1 MSAPLGAASICL
13 KQTKEASNL
22 KFIPRLAAP
31 KPFLNTHGNGIFA
44 LRSMLVISYMF
55 GLAGALA
62 ALAVTQKLCAIYDSR
77 RFPAPGKIIAIPNGR
92 MHVKQMGDG
101 FPAVVLEAGIAAST
115 LNWSLLQPLLAQ
127 KTVTYSYDR
136 AGFGWSVATNPGC
149 SLPEIVNNLHATIT
163 ALDLPRPYILVGH
176 SFAGLILREYS
187 LRFADEIAGIV
198 LIDPLTPEEWL
209 KPTPAQRWMLRRG
222 IWFSRSGGVLATF
235 GVVRAC
241 LWLLQRGNPST
252 PRGVL
257 KMFGAKATE
266 TVERILRELT
276 KLPPDVMRVIRARWS
291 NPRFFWTMADYIRS
305 LPRCSAETIASNF
318 PAHLPVTV
326 LSGAQQPPER
336 LREHAAI
343 AAHSR
348 NGRHIIA
355 KKGAHWIHLD
365 QPELVVEAV
374 VEMAALARPVAN
386 EKK

>member
-1 MSAPLGAASICL
+1 MAMIFSIL
-13 KQTKEASNL
+13 
-22 KFIPRLAAP
+22 RLP
-31 KPFLNTHGNGIFA
+31 MA
-44 LRSMLVISYMF
+44 LVPYIF

-62 ALAVTQKLCAIYDSR
+62 TLAITQKICALLDSQ
-77 RFPAPGKIIAIPNGR
+77 RFPAPGRIIAIPDGR
-92 MHVKQMGDG
+92 MHVKQMGNG

-115 LNWSLLQPLLAQ
+115 LNWSLLQPLLAR
-127 KTVTYSYDR
+127 KMATYSYDR
-136 AGFGWSVATNPGC
+136 AGFGWSVAGNAGC
-149 SLPEIVNNLHATIT
+149 SLTEIANNLHATLA

-187 LRFADEIAGIV
+187 LRFPDEIAGIV

-209 KPTPAQRWMLRRG
+209 TPTPAQRWMLRRG
-222 IWFSRSGGVLATF
+222 IWFSRTGGVLATF

-305 LPRCSAETIASNF
+305 LPQCSGETVARNF

-326 LSGAQQPPER
+326 LSGAHQSPER

-355 KKGAHWIHLD
+355 EKGAHWIHLD

-374 VEMAALARPVAN
+374 TEMATLVRSAASAKSQVS
-386 EKK
+386 

>member
-1 MSAPLGAASICL
+1 MFLVSYIFGFAA
-13 KQTKEASNL
+13 
-22 KFIPRLAAP
+22 
-31 KPFLNTHGNGIFA
+31 
-44 LRSMLVISYMF
+44 V
-55 GLAGALA
+55 LA
-62 ALAVTQKLCAIYDSR
+62 ALAVTQKLCALLDSR
-77 RFPAPGKIIAIPNGR
+77 RFPAPGRMIAIPNGR
-92 MHVKQMGDG
+92 IHVKQMGAG
-101 FPAVVLEAGIAAST
+101 SPAVVLEAGIAAST

-127 KTVTYSYDR
+127 NTATCSYDR
-136 AGFGWSVATNPGC
+136 AGFGWSVARNGGC
-149 SLPEIVNNLHATIT
+149 SLTEIANNLHATIV
-163 ALDLPRPYILVGH
+163 ALGLPRPYILVGH

-209 KPTPAQRWMLRRG
+209 TPTPAQRWMLRRG
-222 IWFSRSGGVLATF
+222 IWFSRTGGVLATF

-257 KMFGAKATE
+257 NMFGAKATE

-276 KLPPDVMRVIRARWS
+276 KLPPDVMRIIRARWS
-291 NPRFFWTMADYIRS
+291 NPRFFWTMANYIRS
-305 LPRCSAETIASNF
+305 LPRCSAEMIECNI

-326 LSGAQQPPER
+326 LSGAHQTPER

-348 NGRHIIA
+348 NGKHIVA
-355 KKGAHWIHLD
+355 NKGAHWIHLD

-374 VEMAALARPVAN
+374 LEMAALAQPASSA
-386 EKK
+386 KG

>member
-1 MSAPLGAASICL
+1 MP
-13 KQTKEASNL
+13 
-22 KFIPRLAAP
+22 
-31 KPFLNTHGNGIFA
+31 
-44 LRSMLVISYMF
+44 VISYMF

-62 ALAVTQKLCAIYDSR
+62 ALAVTQKLCAICDSR

-127 KTVTYSYDR
+127 KTATYSYDR
-136 AGFGWSVATNPGC
+136 AGFGWSVATNREC
-149 SLPEIVNNLHATIT
+149 SLPAIVNNLHATVT

-176 SFAGLILREYS
+176 SFAGLILRDYS
-187 LRFADEIAGIV
+187 LRFPDEIAGIV

-209 KPTPAQRWMLRRG
+209 TPTAAQRWMLRRG
-222 IWFSRSGGVLATF
+222 IWFSRTGGVLALF
-235 GVVRAC
+235 GVVRVC
-241 LWLLQRGNPST
+241 LWLLQRGNAST

-305 LPRCSAETIASNF
+305 LPRCSAETITSNF

-326 LSGAQQPPER
+326 LSGAQQPPEQ

-355 KKGAHWIHLD
+355 EKGAHWIHLD

-374 VEMAALARPVAN
+374 TEMAALARPAAN

>member
-1 MSAPLGAASICL
+1 MIFSFPGTMSVVPYIIGSAAV
-13 KQTKEASNL
+13 
-22 KFIPRLAAP
+22 LAAMA
-31 KPFLNTHGNGIFA
+31 I
-44 LRSMLVISYMF
+44 I
-55 GLAGALA
+55 
-62 ALAVTQKLCAIYDSR
+62 QKLCAISDSR
-77 RFPAPGKIIAIPNGR
+77 MYPAPGRIVTIPNGR
-92 MHVKQMGDG
+92 MHVKQMGTG
-101 FPAVVLEAGIAAST
+101 SPPVVLEAGIAAST
-115 LNWSLLQPLLAQ
+115 LNWSLLQPILARN
-127 KTVTYSYDR
+127 TATYSYDR
-136 AGFGWSVATNPGC
+136 AGFGWSVARNSGC
-149 SLPEIVNNLHATIT
+149 SLTEIVNNLHFTIT

-187 LRFADEIAGIV
+187 IRFADEIAGIV

-209 KPTPAQRWMLRRG
+209 EPTSAQRWMLRRG
-222 IWFSRSGGVLATF
+222 LWFSRTGGVLATF

-241 LWLLQRGNPST
+241 LWLLQRGNPSA

-257 KMFGAKATE
+257 KMFGGKATE

-305 LPRCSAETIASNF
+305 LPRCSAETIALNI

-343 AAHSR
+343 AAHSQ

-355 KKGAHWIHLD
+355 ARGAHWIHLD

-374 VEMAALARPVAN
+374 SEMAAFARSASTLRS
-386 EKK
+386 

>member
-1 MSAPLGAASICL
+1 MPVGSYISGSVAALS
-13 KQTKEASNL
+13 
-22 KFIPRLAAP
+22 
-31 KPFLNTHGNGIFA
+31 
-44 LRSMLVISYMF
+44 
-55 GLAGALA
+55 ALA
-62 ALAVTQKLCAIYDSR
+62 IIQKLCALFDSR
-77 RFPAPGKIIAIPNGR
+77 RFPAPGRIVAIPNGR

-101 FPAVVLEAGIAAST
+101 SPAVVLEAGIAAST

-127 KTVTYSYDR
+127 NLATYSYDR
-136 AGFGWSVATNPGC
+136 AGFGWSVAGNGGC
-149 SLPEIVNNLHATIT
+149 SLTEIAANLHATIT
-163 ALDLPRPYILVGH
+163 ALDLRQPYILVGH

-222 IWFSRSGGVLATF
+222 IWFSRTGGVLATF

-257 KMFGAKATE
+257 NMFGAKATE

-305 LPRCSAETIASNF
+305 LPQCSAQTIALNI

-326 LSGAQQPPER
+326 LSGAHQPPER
-336 LREHAAI
+336 LREHAEI
-343 AAHSR
+343 AAHSQT
-348 NGRHIIA
+348 GRHIVA
-355 KKGAHWIHLD
+355 GKGAHWIHLD

-374 VEMAALARPVAN
+374 TEMAASRKRKSPAQSTGL
-386 EKK
+386 